1 MPIHVIGISH
11 RTSPVAM
18 RERFAIGD
26 AEVPGLLGQLRDRGL
41 AEEAVVLSTCN
52 RVEVYAATTEDHP
65 PALVQLR
72 QFLVETCAYDGPL
85 GDEFYLLRE
94 PDSLEHL
101 FKVACGLDSMVL
113 GETEILGQ
121 LKRAYELALQHGHT
135 GPRLNKAFQRAFQAA
150 KQVRTETNIQRGN
163 ISVASVAVD
172 LAEKV
177 FASLEGRQVMVVG
190 TGDTSER
197 TARALVGR
205 GAQQVIV
212 ANRTYDRAVSLAE
225 ELGGRAVSF
234 HDWGAEFERIDILI
248 SSTAAPH
255 YILLHDQ
262 LAPLVRR
269 RNRPLLLIDIAVP
282 RDIDP
287 EVNGLENVYLYNVDD
302 LQAIAQDCLRQRRDE
317 MVRCIDLIRARV
329 QPLLHPVSP
338 PVRQP
343 ASEPSLSTTGQLPVK

>member
-1 MPIHVIGISH
+1 MPVHVIGISH
-11 RTSPVAM
+11 RTSPVEM
-18 RERFAIGD
+18 RERFAISD
-26 AEVPGLLGQLRDRGL
+26 ARVPELLARLRDQGL
-41 AEEAVVLSTCN
+41 AEEGVLLSTCN
-52 RVEVYAATTEDHP
+52 RVELYVVAPFDH
-65 PALVQLR
+65 ASELIRLR
-72 QFLVETCAYDGPL
+72 HFLVEACQYDGPL
-85 GDEFYLLRE
+85 GDEFYLMRE

-101 FKVACGLDSMVL
+101 FKVACGLESMVL

-121 LKRAYELALQHGHT
+121 LKRAYEIALRQGHT
-135 GPRLNKAFQRAFQAA
+135 GARLNRIFQRAFQAA

-177 FASLEGRQVMVVG
+177 FATLQGRQVMVVG
-190 TGDTSER
+190 TGETSER

-205 GAQQVIV
+205 GAEQVIV
-212 ANRTYDRAVSLAE
+212 ANRTYERAVSLAG

-234 HDWGAEFERIDILI
+234 HDWEAEFARIDILI

-255 YILLHDQ
+255 YVLTAEQ

-287 EVNGLENVYLYNVDD
+287 DVNQLDDVYLYNVDD
-302 LQAIAQDCLRQRRDE
+302 LQTIAQDCLRQRREE
-317 MVRCIDLIRARV
+317 MVRCMDLIRARV
-329 QPLLHPVSP
+329 RPLLEPGPSATRESMP
-338 PVRQP
+338 
-343 ASEPSLSTTGQLPVK
+343 EPSLNPSAQMPAE

>member
-26 AEVPGLLGQLRDRGL
+26 ARVPELLAQLRTGGL

-52 RVEVYAATTEDHP
+52 RVEVYTATTADHP
-65 PALVQLR
+65 STLVRLR
-72 QFLVETCAYDGPL
+72 RFLVETCGYDGPV
-85 GDEFYLLRE
+85 GDEFYLLGE

-121 LKRAYELALQHGHT
+121 LKRAYELALGHRHT

-190 TGDTSER
+190 TGETSER

-205 GAQQVIV
+205 GAEQVIV

-255 YILLHDQ
+255 YILTHDE
-262 LAPLVRR
+262 LAPLVHR

-287 EVNGLENVYLYNVDD
+287 EVNRIDDVYLYNVDD

-317 MVRCIDLIRARV
+317 MVRCIDLIRARIR
-329 QPLLHPVSP
+329 PLLQPGPATVREPVND
-338 PVRQP
+338 
-343 ASEPSLSTTGQLPVK
+343 PSLDPTPQLPAK